1 MSFDWDEK
9 PELNITPLVDVM
21 LVLLAILMIT
31 APVVVYEEK
40 IVLPKGSKSSQVK
53 KNALL
58 EIRIDSDKKIYMKK
72 STYSFENFSD
82 NFLLISKSY
91 DKKTPVYIRADKNLK
106 YQDVMF
112 ILKTVKEA
120 GHLKVS
126 LVTDDG

>member
-1 MSFDWDEK
+1 MNYDWDEK

-40 IVLPKGSKSSQVK
+40 IRLPQGSKSAQVNK
-53 KNALL
+53 DAVI
-58 EIRIDSDKKIYMKK
+58 EIRIDINRNIYLKKDKY
-72 STYSFENFSD
+72 TFDNFSD
-82 NFLLISKSY
+82 NFILFARQY
-91 DKKTPVYIRADKNLK
+91 DKNTPVYIRADKKLV
-106 YQDVMF
+106 YSDIMF

-126 LVTDDG
+126 LVTDG

>member
-1 MSFDWDEK
+1 MDYDWNDK

-40 IVLPKGSKSSQVK
+40 IKLPQGSKTAQVSK
-53 KNALL
+53 DAVI
-58 EIRIDSDKKIYMKK
+58 EIRIDVNRNIYLKKDKF
-72 STYSFENFSD
+72 TFDNFSD
-82 NFLLISKSY
+82 NFILFARKH
-91 DKKTPVYIRADKNLK
+91 DKDTPVYIRADKSLVYN
-106 YQDVMF
+106 DIMF

-126 LVTDDG
+126 LVTDG